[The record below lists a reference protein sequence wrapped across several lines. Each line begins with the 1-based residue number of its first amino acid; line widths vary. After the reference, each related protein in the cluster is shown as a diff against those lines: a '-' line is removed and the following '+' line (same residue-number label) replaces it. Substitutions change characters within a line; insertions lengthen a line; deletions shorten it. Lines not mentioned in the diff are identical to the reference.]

1 MTDKKEQMS
10 AREIALNVLIDITEN
25 GNFSHMAINR
35 ILNQYQYLE
44 KQDRALVTRI
54 CEGTL
59 ERLITLDY
67 ILDHYSTV
75 KVRKMKPFIRNLL
88 RMSVYQIKYMAQI
101 PDSAACN
108 EAVKLAK
115 KRGFGNLSGFV
126 NGVLR
131 NIVRNPEKIVF
142 PDEKRDAKSYI
153 SVLYSVPEWLAEQ
166 LISQYGYEVTK
177 QFFEAALL
185 DNKTTL
191 RCNTDKIATGDL
203 KKLLEDSKVTVE
215 PGTYLPYALKIGDYN
230 YLSDMDSFK
239 KGYFLIQD
247 ESSMLVGAVSGV
259 KSGDTV
265 IDVCAA
271 PGGKSLHVAELLKAS
286 GQVEAR
292 DLSETKVNLI
302 RENISRLEYP
312 NIVTRAADA
321 LVLDRESIE
330 KADVLIAD
338 LPCSGLGV
346 IGKKPDIKYNM
357 TAKKEKDL
365 VELQRAILSIV
376 HQYVKKGGT
385 LLYSTC
391 TVNKEENVGNVRWFT
406 EHYNFRLESLDP
418 FLPPSLI
425 NETTREGYIQLIPG
439 IHDTDGFFIA
449 RLKRIG

>member
-10 AREIALNVLIDITEN
+10 AREIALTVLIDITEN

-35 ILNQYQYLE
+35 TLNQYQYLE

-67 ILDHYSTV
+67 ILDGYSSV
-75 KVRKMKPFIRNLL
+75 KVKKMKPFIRNLL
-88 RMSVYQIKYMAQI
+88 RMSVYQIKYMTQI

-131 NIVRNPEKIVF
+131 NVIRNPEKIVF
-142 PDEKRDAKSYI
+142 PDEKKEEKRYI

-166 LISQYGYEVTK
+166 LINQYGYEEAK
-177 QFFEAALL
+177 QFFEAVFL

-191 RCNTDKIATGDL
+191 RCNTDKITTDEL
-203 KKLLEDSKVTVE
+203 KKLLEASKVTVE

-259 KSGDTV
+259 KRGDTV

-271 PGGKSLHVAELLKAS
+271 PGGKSLHMAELLKAS

-292 DLSETKVNLI
+292 DLSEVKVNLI
-302 RENISRLEYP
+302 RENIGRLEYQ
-312 NIVTRAADA
+312 NIITREANA
-321 LVLDRESIE
+321 LIIDRESIE
-330 KADVLIAD
+330 KADIVIAD

-357 TAKKEKDL
+357 TAKKQKDL
-365 VELQRAILSIV
+365 VDLQRAILGIV

-406 EHYNFRLESLDP
+406 EHHDFRLESLDP

-425 NETTREGYIQLIPG
+425 NETTGEGYLQLLPG

>member
-10 AREIALNVLIDITEN
+10 AREIALTVLIDITEN

-35 ILNQYQYLE
+35 TLNQYQYLE

-67 ILDHYSTV
+67 ILDRYSTV
-75 KVRKMKPFIRNLL
+75 KVKKMKPFIRNLL

-131 NIVRNPEKIVF
+131 NIIRNPEKIVF
-142 PDEKRDAKSYI
+142 PDEKKEEKSYI

-166 LISQYGYEVTK
+166 LITQYGYKAAK
-177 QFFEAALL
+177 QFFEAAFL
-185 DNKTTL
+185 DNKTTI
-191 RCNTDKIATGDL
+191 RCNTDKITTEDL
-203 KKLLEDSKVTVE
+203 KKLLEDTKVTVE
-215 PGTYLPYALKIGDYN
+215 PGAYLPYALKIGDYN

-259 KSGDTV
+259 KSGNTV

-271 PGGKSLHVAELLKAS
+271 PGGKSLHMAELLKAS

-292 DLSETKVNLI
+292 DLSETKVDLI
-302 RENISRLEYP
+302 RENISRLGYQ

-321 LVLDRESIE
+321 LVLDGGSIE
-330 KADVLIAD
+330 KADIVIAD

-357 TAKKEKDL
+357 TEKKQKDL
-365 VELQRAILSIV
+365 VELQRAILGVI

-391 TVNKEENVGNVRWFT
+391 TVNKEENIGNVRWFT
-406 EHYNFRLESLDP
+406 ERYNFRLESLDP
-418 FLPPSLI
+418 FLPSALI
-425 NETTREGYIQLIPG
+425 SETTKEGYIQLLPG